1 MVNVLGNFQAAA
13 KRCSEKR
20 ATEALI
26 STRSRTT
33 FTKRQKEHTRQQ
45 KQKDK
50 LERRDQRKTEKREPG
65 SGPEMG
71 TNEMLLGIEED
82 VPVGL
87 TSDEV

>member
-1 MVNVLGNFQAAA
+1 MQ
-13 KRCSEKR
+13 RE
-20 ATEALI
+20 TTQEALI

-50 LERRDQRKTEKREPG
+50 LEKRAQRSTEKREPG

-71 TNEMLLGIEED
+71 VNTMLLGYEED
-82 VPVGL
+82 EPTGL
-87 TSDEV
+87 ASDQEV

>member
-1 MVNVLGNFQAAA
+1 VGG
-13 KRCSEKR
+13 EKC

-65 SGPEMG
+65 AGPEMG
-71 TNEMLLGIEED
+71 TNEMLMPFDEE
-82 VPVGL
+82 PAGL
-87 TSDEV
+87 SSDEKA

>member
-1 MVNVLGNFQAAA
+1 MP
-13 KRCSEKR
+13 EKR
-20 ATEALI
+20 AKEALI

-65 SGPEMG
+65 SGPEIG
-71 TNEMLLGIEED
+71 VNEMLMGFED
-82 VPVGL
+82 EVPAGL

>member
-1 MVNVLGNFQAAA
+1 LPI
-13 KRCSEKR
+13 SEKHD
-20 ATEALI
+20 TEAHI

-65 SGPEMG
+65 SGPEIG
-71 TNEMLLGIEED
+71 TNDMLMGFDED
-82 VPVGL
+82 LPGDA
-87 TSDEV
+87 TAKGDA